1 MTLNSSQS
9 TPGRLLRVRDLCV
22 EYPSASG
29 NVAALQNVELELDE
43 GESLGVLGESGSG
56 KSSLALALLRR
67 LPSAARVSGLVHF
80 RETDLLNA
88 GGKTLREIGGAGIAL
103 ISQEPALSL
112 NPVLP
117 IGRQIGDVLRAH
129 ESVTREQERDRVAC
143 ALREVGLAEPER
155 IMRAYPHQ
163 LSGGQRQRAAI
174 AQALVCRPALLIAD
188 EPLSSLDTA
197 TQAEVLELLRTLKA
211 ELSLAMIF
219 ISHNAGAFSSLC
231 ERALVMRE
239 GRPVACARLEDLTET
254 TDPYIRGLLFP
265 EIAFESGAITP
276 AESRPGTPL
285 LEVRG
290 LSKKF
295 VQRRAFSRDKFAVQ
309 ALEHINLSVDEGATL
324 AVIGRSGSGKSTL
337 ARCIAGFETPD
348 SGEILLAG
356 RKHES
361 SPQVQMIFQDV
372 GTALNPRFTAAEVIS
387 EPLDIAGKADALER
401 RKRTLDLMEEVGLDP
416 SWKSRPSYQ
425 LSGGQRQRL
434 ALARALAAGPRLL
447 VLDEPFSGLDLPL
460 QAQML
465 RLLLEVQARHRLT
478 CIWIGH
484 DLSFL
489 SYFVH
494 EVVVMDRGR
503 IVERTTP
510 QRLRESTKPE
520 TLLLTEASERLHVPG
535 VEAVS

>member
-1 MTLNSSQS
+1 
-9 TPGRLLRVRDLCV
+9 
-22 EYPSASG
+22 
-29 NVAALQNVELELDE
+29 
-43 GESLGVLGESGSG
+43 
-56 KSSLALALLRR
+56 
-67 LPSAARVSGLVHF
+67 
-80 RETDLLNA
+80 
-88 GGKTLREIGGAGIAL
+88 
-103 ISQEPALSL
+103 
-112 NPVLP
+112 
-117 IGRQIGDVLRAH
+117 
-129 ESVTREQERDRVAC
+129 
-143 ALREVGLAEPER
+143 
-155 IMRAYPHQ
+155 
-163 LSGGQRQRAAI
+163 
-174 AQALVCRPALLIAD
+174 VCRPALLIAD

-425 LSGGQRQRL
+425 FSGGQRQRL

>member
-1 MTLNSSQS
+1 LTLNPTQS
-9 TPGRLLRVRDLCV
+9 TPGPLLSVRDLCV

-29 NVAALQNVELELDE
+29 NVGALQNLELKLDE

-56 KSSLALALLRR
+56 KSTLALALLRR
-67 LPSAARVSGLVHF
+67 LPSAARVAGQVHF
-80 RETDLLNA
+80 RGADLLNA
-88 GGKTLREIGGAGIAL
+88 GEKTLREIRGAGIAL
-103 ISQEPALSL
+103 ISQEPALAL

-129 ESVTREQERDRVAC
+129 ESVTREQERERVAGV
-143 ALREVGLAEPER
+143 LREVGLAEAER

-197 TQAEVLELLRTLKA
+197 TQAEVLELLRTLKV
-211 ELSLAMIF
+211 ELNLAMIF

-239 GRPVACARLEDLTET
+239 GRAVACARLEELTET

-265 EIAFESGAITP
+265 EIAFESGANTP
-276 AESRPGTPL
+276 AESRPGRLL
-285 LEVRG
+285 LEVRS
-290 LSKKF
+290 LSKRF
-295 VQRRAFSRDKFAVQ
+295 VQRRAFSRNKFAVQ
-309 ALEHINLSVDEGATL
+309 ALEQIDLSVDEGATL
-324 AVIGRSGSGKSTL
+324 AIIGRSGSGKSTL
-337 ARCIAGFETPD
+337 ARCIAGFETTD
-348 SGEILLAG
+348 SGEILLEG
-356 RKHES
+356 RKHEPG
-361 SPQVQMIFQDV
+361 PQVQMIFQDV
-372 GTALNPRFTAAEVIS
+372 GMALNPRFTAAEVIG

-416 SWKSRPSYQ
+416 SWQGRPSHQ
-425 LSGGQRQRL
+425 FSGGQRQRL
-434 ALARALAAGPRLL
+434 ALARALAAGPKLL

-460 QAQML
+460 QAQMV

-489 SYFVH
+489 SYFAH

-503 IVERTTP
+503 IVESTTP
-510 QRLRESTKPE
+510 QRLRASTIPE

>member
-1 MTLNSSQS
+1 MTLNPTQS
-9 TPGRLLRVRDLCV
+9 TPGPLLRVRDLCV
-22 EYPSASG
+22 DYHSASG
-29 NVAALQNVELELDE
+29 NVAALQNVELELGE

-56 KSSLALALLRR
+56 KSSLALALLRH
-67 LPSAARVSGLVHF
+67 LPSGAHVSGQVYF
-80 RETDLLNA
+80 RGTDLLSA
-88 GGKTLREIGGAGIAL
+88 GGKTLREIRGAGIAL
-103 ISQEPALSL
+103 ISQEPALAL

-129 ESVTREQERDRVAC
+129 ESVTRQQERDRVAG

-163 LSGGQRQRAAI
+163 LSGGQRQRVAI

-188 EPLSSLDTA
+188 EPLSALDTA

-211 ELSLAMIF
+211 ELNLAMIF

-239 GRPVACARLEDLTET
+239 GRTVACAGLEELTET
-254 TDPYIRGLLFP
+254 TDPYVRGLLFP
-265 EIAFESGAITP
+265 EIAFESGATP
-276 AESRPGTPL
+276 SAESPGRPL
-285 LEVRG
+285 LEVRS

-295 VQRRAFSRDKFAVQ
+295 VQRRALSRHKFAVQ
-309 ALEHINLSVDEGATL
+309 ALEQIDLIVEEGATL
-324 AVIGRSGSGKSTL
+324 AIIGRSGSGKSTL

-348 SGEILLAG
+348 SGEVLLAG
-356 RKHES
+356 SRHES

-372 GTALNPRFTAAEVIS
+372 GAALNPRFTAAEVIS
-387 EPLDIAGKADALER
+387 EPLDIADKVDALER
-401 RKRTLDLMEEVGLDP
+401 RKRALDLMEEVGLDP
-416 SWKSRPSYQ
+416 NSHNRSSHQ
-425 LSGGQRQRL
+425 FSGGQRQRL
-434 ALARALAAGPRLL
+434 ALARGLAAEPKLL

-465 RLLLEVQARHRLT
+465 RLVMDVQARHRLT

-489 SYFVH
+489 SYFAH
-494 EVVVMDRGR
+494 DVVVMDRGW

-510 QRLRESTKPE
+510 QRLRASTIPE
-520 TLLLTEASERLHVPG
+520 TLLLTKASERLHVPG
-535 VEAVS
+535 MEAVL